1 MADSNF
7 LGPLSKKKKLLVAT
21 SASIAESGGHKYSN
35 LYTDILY
42 LLSITSVSSSGI
54 IPSEYK
60 HTKVPEYFPKPNNLP
75 LLSRYITSWFQ
86 KFKPNEASLVHFLRE
101 CLFPLKI
108 STSGKNIVTTLH
120 EFSGPFKSHDLQE
133 LLRGNKEIKFPII
146 RRPPD
151 QKESKILQTPA
162 EEDFRSRSDFLSLQH
177 QPPCSE
183 QTLCQKS
190 E

>member
-42 LLSITSVSSSGI
+42 LLSNTFVSSGI

-60 HTKVPEYFPKPNNLP
+60 HTKVSEYFPKPNNLP

-86 KFKPNEASLVHFLRE
+86 RFKPNEASLVHFLRE

-151 QKESKILQTPA
+151 QRESKILQTPA